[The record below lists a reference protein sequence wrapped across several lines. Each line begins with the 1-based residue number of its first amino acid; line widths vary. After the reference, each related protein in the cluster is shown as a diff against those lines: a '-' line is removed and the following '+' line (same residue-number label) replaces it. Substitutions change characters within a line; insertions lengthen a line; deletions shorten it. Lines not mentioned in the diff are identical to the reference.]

1 MRNVS
6 LCPSLEFYTRDQ
18 IARNRMNN
26 HHRTFGEFD
35 LIDWIR
41 QREGSQGGPWTKLG
55 IGDDCAILDVNR
67 AGDLLVTTDMLMDG
81 RHFRLAHD
89 GPRAA
94 GYKAL
99 GVNLSDI
106 AAMAGVPR
114 ACVVAVALPRTE
126 AAAVAQEIYAGMHE
140 LATRFGVDLVGGD
153 TNAWDGPLVISVT
166 LLGETTPRGAIRR
179 AGAQPGDIILVSGPL
194 GGSLFAGRH
203 LRPEPR
209 IALAL
214 ATHEAVPI
222 HALIDIS
229 DGLSSDLG
237 HILEDSGG
245 LGAILDVA
253 AIPIHSDA
261 HEMSQCDGTPALDHA
276 LNDGEDF
283 ELCLVVSADDAA
295 RLVASPPAPAELYRI
310 GTVTELPGLLL
321 RSPDDR
327 QRLIEPMGFDH
338 FRPVKDPPWT

>member
-1 MRNVS
+1 
-6 LCPSLEFYTRDQ
+6 
-18 IARNRMNN
+18 
-26 HHRTFGEFD
+26 
-35 LIDWIR
+35 
-41 QREGSQGGPWTKLG
+41 
-55 IGDDCAILDVNR
+55 
-67 AGDLLVTTDMLMDG
+67 MLMDG

-126 AAAVAQEIYAGMHE
+126 ATGVAQEIYAGMHE
-140 LATRFGVDLVGGD
+140 LAARFGVDLVGGD

-166 LLGETTPRGAIRR
+166 LLGEATPRGAIRR
-179 AGAQPGDIILVSGPL
+179 AGAQPGDAILVTGPL

-209 IALAL
+209 IAEALAL
-214 ATHEAVPI
+214 HEAVPI

-237 HILEDSGG
+237 HILKESGG
-245 LGAILDVA
+245 LGAILDEA

-261 HEMSQCDGTPALDHA
+261 HEMSKRDGTPALDHA

-295 RLVASPPAPAELYRI
+295 RLLASPPAPAQLYRI

-321 RSPDDR
+321 RGPDGR
-327 QRLIEPMGFDH
+327 ERPIEPMGFDH